1 MRKSHLYTKLK
12 LFFKNMLTMSVGIL
26 FLLVLEVRIF
36 IFKKPEFQELVI
48 LTLIKYGS
56 VGFLVTVVYLSQES
70 IFVFFLLEMEAEPPL
85 EKNQH
90 LKSLLVELFI
100 YLLIYSVDP
109 FLIVLFCKFSW
120 CSKSLLLRSFW

>member
-1 MRKSHLYTKLK
+1 
-12 LFFKNMLTMSVGIL
+12 MSVGIL